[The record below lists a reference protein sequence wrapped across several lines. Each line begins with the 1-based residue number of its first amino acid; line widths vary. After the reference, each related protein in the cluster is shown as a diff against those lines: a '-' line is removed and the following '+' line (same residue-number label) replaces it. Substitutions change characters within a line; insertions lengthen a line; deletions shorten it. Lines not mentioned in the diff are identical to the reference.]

1 MSGILAV
8 GVRSKLMQPDP
19 RCSGP
24 RTSVQHP
31 SKPYNAAV
39 KDRHNAPAAAKAI
52 VSNSHIPSTL
62 HSPTASAP
70 RPPPQ
75 NRPPPQPR
83 PPALPKPPKPPRDGP
98 VHMHRK
104 GITCYACVAQREER
118 AAAKLRPP
126 PLPFSQPPI
135 ADITV
140 HTPQGV
146 QREPQLQLPF
156 NAEQPQIPDANSIIE
171 AHTTPLEGKIEQDP
185 PSSLFSDYTVDPSL
199 PHPAPSHDIDQDNAA
214 FASQQSPD
222 HSIADSPIPHIDG
235 TPLNIPFAMQVPP
248 NGAASA
254 PAVSLPAAALYNT
267 PSKQALAA
275 SRDAGPS
282 SPAPSS
288 WPQPTV
294 RSPYKWHN
302 ARPDTTLPAS
312 LHEWRGVLEQEGIST
327 FESLRHI
334 SPHFVDR
341 YVKDLSIVSARGI
354 DRRNGKLKTLLR
366 M

>member
-1 MSGILAV
+1 
-8 GVRSKLMQPDP
+8 
-19 RCSGP
+19 
-24 RTSVQHP
+24 
-31 SKPYNAAV
+31 
-39 KDRHNAPAAAKAI
+39 
-52 VSNSHIPSTL
+52 
-62 HSPTASAP
+62 
-70 RPPPQ
+70 
-75 NRPPPQPR
+75 
-83 PPALPKPPKPPRDGP
+83 
-98 VHMHRK
+98 MHRK

-126 PLPFSQPPI
+126 PLPSSQPPI

-140 HTPQGV
+140 HAPQDV
-146 QREPQLQLPF
+146 QSEPRLQPPF
-156 NAEQPQIPDANSIIE
+156 NAEQPQNTDANSIVKAYI
-171 AHTTPLEGKIEQDP
+171 TPLEGKIEQNP
-185 PSSLFSDYTVDPSL
+185 PPSLFSHYTVDPSL
-199 PHPAPSHDIDQDNAA
+199 PHPAPSHDIHQDKAA
-214 FASQQSPD
+214 FASQQAPD
-222 HSIADSPIPHIDG
+222 HSIADSSIPHVND
-235 TPLNIPFAMQVPP
+235 TPSNIPLAMQVPP
-248 NGAASA
+248 NEAASA
-254 PAVSLPAAALYNT
+254 PAGCLPAAALYNT
-267 PSKQALAA
+267 PSKQTLAA
-275 SRDAGPS
+275 LRDAGPS

-294 RSPYKWHN
+294 HSPFRWHN